1 MSAKWASFCLGLK
14 VLTDWSTGLEY
25 INMCRLVGA
34 EMYWNK
40 QTTNT
45 KVHPD
50 ISWYFTLNA
59 NNLISMV
66 LIYAE
71 VTLWK

>member
-1 MSAKWASFCLGLK
+1 MSAKWTSFCLGLK
-14 VLTDWSTGLEY
+14 VLTDWRTGLEY
-25 INMCRLVGA
+25 INMCHLVGA
-34 EMYWNK
+34 EIYWNK

-45 KVHPD
+45 WVHPD

-71 VTLWK
+71 VTL